1 MNRNGWQQLK
11 AGWLGGQG
19 YDGGHV
25 GPSALGFIG
34 ERTGLFPQHEWQNR
48 LRGEANDAD
57 ANNYFNSEKAVID
70 RVKRA
75 LTRGEPVDLSW
86 DMELL
91 PGANPGVPSGL
102 EPGYKGS
109 SFV

>member
-1 MNRNGWQQLK
+1 MVGSNSK
-11 AGWLGGQG
+11 LGGLA
-19 YDGGHV
+19 V
-25 GPSALGFIG
+25 KVTMAAMSARRGFIG
-34 ERTGLFPQHEWQNR
+34 ERAGLFPQHEWQNR

-102 EPGYKGS
+102 ELGY
-109 SFV
+109 